1 MDAVQVCLLGGEE
14 EWLVGV
20 VAVVEERMSG

>member
-20 VAVVEERMSG
+20 VTVVEERVSG